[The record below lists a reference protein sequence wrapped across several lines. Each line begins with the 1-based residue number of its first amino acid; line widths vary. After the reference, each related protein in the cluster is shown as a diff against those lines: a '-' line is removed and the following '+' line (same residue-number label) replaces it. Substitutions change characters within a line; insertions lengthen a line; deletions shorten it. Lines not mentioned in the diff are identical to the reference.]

1 MTKTI
6 LTLVFVLMT
15 TECFGAELGTQDR
28 FKRIRPEQAGY
39 SSERLKELETFL
51 ETSGS
56 DSLLLVHEGKV
67 FFEWGDIRKKILVHS
82 MRKALLNSLY
92 GIYQHRGAID
102 LQKTMAELDIDDIPP
117 SLSEKEKSAKLV
129 DVLKSRSGVYHPAA
143 AESEYMAKNR
153 PSRGS
158 HAPDE
163 FYYYN
168 NWDFNVAGYIFEQRS
183 GKRIYDAF
191 YKDIAKP
198 LGMLDYHNKIVDW
211 SGEAAP
217 TDKDADGF
225 YRLEPELSKFPAY
238 HFRMSAHDLALYG
251 QLFMNHGRW
260 GKKQII
266 PTQWIDLSTQPYSIT
281 EPEYGLAYGM
291 LWDVL
296 VPDATDKRTSFYHT
310 GVGVHMLGIY
320 PKHKLVLVH
329 RVDTE
334 KNYRFNDGDLY
345 KVIRMVHGARLNP
358 AKKP

>member
-1 MTKTI
+1 MTKII
-6 LTLVFVLMT
+6 LMLVFVLST
-15 TECFGAELGTQDR
+15 TECLGADLGTQDR
-28 FKRIRPEQAGY
+28 FKRIRPKQAGY
-39 SSERLKELETFL
+39 SSEKLKELEMFL

-56 DSLLLVHEGKV
+56 DSLLLVHDGKV

-92 GIYQHRGAID
+92 GIYKHRGAID
-102 LQKTMAELDIDDIPP
+102 LQKTMAELDIDDIAP
-117 SLSEKEKSAKLV
+117 SLTEQEKSAKLV
-129 DVLKSRSGVYHPAA
+129 DVLKSRSGIYHPAA
-143 AESEYMAKNR
+143 AESEYMAQSR
-153 PSRGS
+153 PLRGS
-158 HAPDE
+158 HAPGE

-198 LGMLDYHNKIVDW
+198 LGMLDYHNKIVAW
-211 SGEAAP
+211 SGEATP

-251 QLFMNHGRW
+251 QLLLNQGRW

-266 PTQWIDLSTQPYSIT
+266 PPQWIDLSTQPYSIT
-281 EPEYGLAYGM
+281 DPEYGLAYGL

-334 KNYRFNDGDLY
+334 KSYRFNDGDLY
-345 KVIRMVHGARLNP
+345 KVIRLVHGARLNT
-358 AKKP
+358 AKKL

>member
-1 MTKTI
+1 MTKI
-6 LTLVFVLMT
+6 VLMLVLVLST
-15 TECFGAELGTQDR
+15 TECLGANLGRQDR
-28 FKRIRPEQAGY
+28 FKRITPEQAGY
-39 SSERLKELETFL
+39 STEKLKSLETFL
-51 ETSGS
+51 EDSGS
-56 DSLLLVHEGKV
+56 DSLLLVHDGKV

-92 GIYQHRGAID
+92 GVYHQRGSID
-102 LQKTMAELDIDDIPP
+102 LQQTMAELGIDDIAP
-117 SLSEKEKSAKLV
+117 SLTEQEKSARLI
-129 DVLKSRSGVYHPAA
+129 DLLKSRSGIYHPAA

-153 PSRGS
+153 PLRGS
-158 HAPDE
+158 HAPGE

-183 GKRIYDAF
+183 RKRIYDAF
-191 YKDIAKP
+191 YTEIARP
-198 LGMLDYHNKIVDW
+198 LGMLDYHNKIVAW

-217 TDKDADGF
+217 IDKDADGF

-251 QLFMNHGRW
+251 QLFLNHGRW
-260 GKKQII
+260 GKRQII
-266 PTQWIDLSTQPYSIT
+266 PAKWIDLSTQPYSIT
-281 EPEYGLAYGM
+281 EPEYGLAYGL

-296 VPDATDKRTSFYHT
+296 VPDAIEKRASFYHT

-334 KNYRFNDGDLY
+334 KDYRFNDGDLY
-345 KVIRMVHGARLNP
+345 RVIRMVHAARLNP
-358 AKKP
+358 VKKP